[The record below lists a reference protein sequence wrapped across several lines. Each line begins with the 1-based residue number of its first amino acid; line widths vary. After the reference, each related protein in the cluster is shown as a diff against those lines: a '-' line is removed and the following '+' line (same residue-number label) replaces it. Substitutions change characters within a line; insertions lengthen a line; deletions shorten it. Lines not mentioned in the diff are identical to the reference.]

1 MARKRTRQRRT
12 KQRTKQKTKPRTKQR
27 TRRRTGGT
35 KQRRTNQRVKQRKT
49 RRRTRRYG
57 GSGDQSLVT
66 VSGEWGSAA
75 PDERENLIFVEDDED
90 RDFREEQP
98 APGFR
103 MVALPDDGDLVGRRG
118 WRWLT
123 SKRWKDRAHDYGVR
137 IGQNWR
143 NADFSPGHLASQ
155 ERHHR
160 P

>member
-66 VSGEWGSAA
+66 VSGDRGSVASSRA
-75 PDERENLIFVEDDED
+75 TGESENLIFVEDDED
-90 RDFREEQP
+90 RNFREEQP

-118 WRWLT
+118 WRW
-123 SKRWKDRAHDYGVR
+123 R
-137 IGQNWR
+137 R
-143 NADFSPGHLASQ
+143 N
-155 ERHHR
+155 HR
-160 P
+160 FQLVVPV